1 MYIYYLISNLIDVKS
16 SKRIGGNTEARNQKK
31 GSTRNNG
38 YPHVRTSYIS
48 ERPRQSRINRRLDG
62 IRKASSIYL
71 RQGKQSIE
79 SIYWKA
85 WQKGKN
91 ILAFYSLFFLPFIVN
106 NLTYCMLL
114 DFVCI
119 GYDLQAFNNIG
130 VV

>member
-1 MYIYYLISNLIDVKS
+1 MYIYSLISNLIDVKS
-16 SKRIGGNTEARNQKK
+16 SKRIGGNTETRNQEER
-31 GSTRNNG
+31 SPRNDG
-38 YPHVRTSYIS
+38 YSDSRTSYIS
-48 ERPRQSRINRRLDG
+48 QRPWESRINRRLG
-62 IRKASSIYL
+62 SICEASSIYL
-71 RQGKQSIE
+71 RQSKQSIE
-79 SIYWKA
+79 SIVRKA

-114 DFVCI
+114 DFACI